1 MTDAPGD
8 LVGFRHAVQAE
19 TGLTDP
25 ADVGIVGDG
34 VHAKT
39 GGYHEG
45 RSVLILIGRFH
56 ASARAG
62 SLLEDY
68 SARLARDRMGLTEDS
83 SAVDIAS
90 EWPRGGR
97 AAWLRFNR
105 MLVAALQAVDRALS
119 AVRAINYS
127 PDGTARHRID
137 REHGFSQVDDTTDS
151 VTIHTH
157 LEFYRDTANNRQV
170 TLDRIIQLIRAA
182 IANVPAP
189 PSGSDEMEEEDM
201 YLSVPEG
208 VAFKA
213 DNSWLDTTKVLT
225 LAVPLV
231 SALAPRWVCVAGN
244 QDSVVRVVYNGG
256 GHWDGQ
262 DVHCVFADG
271 GHVLGLPAGTTE
283 VLIGYKSGT
292 GATVMVRGK

>member
-1 MTDAPGD
+1 MTNPPSD
-8 LVGFRHAVQAE
+8 LLGFRHAVQAE

-45 RSVLILIGRFH
+45 RSVLILIGRYH
-56 ASARAG
+56 ASAQAG

-90 EWPRGGR
+90 GWPRGGR
-97 AAWLRFNR
+97 AAWLRFNG
-105 MLVAALQAVDRALS
+105 MLVAALQAGDQALS
-119 AVRAINYS
+119 AVRATNYS
-127 PDGTARHRID
+127 PDGVARHRID

-157 LEFYRDTANNRQV
+157 LEFYRDTANGRQAA
-170 TLDRIIQLIRAA
+170 LDRIIQLIRAA

-189 PSGSDEMEEEDM
+189 PSGDVDTEEEDM
-201 YLSVPEG
+201 YLPIPEG

-213 DNSWLDTTKVLT
+213 DNSWLDETKVLA
-225 LAVPLV
+225 LAVPVV
-231 SALAPRWVCVAGN
+231 SAIAPRWVYVASN
-244 QDSVVRVVYNGG
+244 QTGVVRVVYNGG
-256 GHWDGQ
+256 GWNGQ
-262 DVHCVFADG
+262 DVPCSFADG
-271 GHVLGLPAGTTE
+271 GHVVGLPAGTTE